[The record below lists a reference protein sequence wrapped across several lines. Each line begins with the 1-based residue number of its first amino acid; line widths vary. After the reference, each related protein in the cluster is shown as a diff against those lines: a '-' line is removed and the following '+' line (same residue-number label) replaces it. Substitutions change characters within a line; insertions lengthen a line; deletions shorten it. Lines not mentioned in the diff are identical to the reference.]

1 MYTMRPMSSIGY
13 LYSVRH
19 KLHKEITDRQ
29 ADRMIKPHRLTSTE
43 SSASR
48 QLLTTALSWLMLF
61 YARPAVPRVVVAQ
74 CVDTSARVGTVRSAH
89 TRYTAWVTR
98 SPATSKWAWAR
109 VLFSHQGWSIF
120 WHGNFRPHRT
130 RCVDAGYCYPRV
142 WCSVVCICALDTST
156 SCAKIDERIVSR
168 FGEQTH
174 KIQRRCGLL
183 LNYFGCLFY
192 FSGSW
197 MSFVGIMLRN
207 SPSSSR
213 TAFTTM

>member
-1 MYTMRPMSSIGY
+1 MCVLWVAEIKYVCMYVYYATNVEY
-13 LYSVRH
+13 WLSVR
-19 KLHKEITDRQ
+19 HKEITDRQ

-98 SPATSKWAWAR
+98 SPATGNWARAR

-120 WHGNFRPHRT
+120 LTQKFQAASH
-130 RCVDAGYCYPRV
+130 
-142 WCSVVCICALDTST
+142 AL
-156 SCAKIDERIVSR
+156 
-168 FGEQTH
+168 
-174 KIQRRCGLL
+174 RRCGLL
-183 LNYFGCLFY
+183 LPTCV
-192 FSGSW
+192 
-197 MSFVGIMLRN
+197 M
-207 SPSSSR
+207 
-213 TAFTTM
+213 

>member
-1 MYTMRPMSSIGY
+1 MPAQLCR
-13 LYSVRH
+13 
-19 KLHKEITDRQ
+19 
-29 ADRMIKPHRLTSTE
+29 E
-43 SSASR
+43 SSSLSVSTRRRESAQFVQRTLGTLRESLGRRQPASGR
-48 QLLTTALSWLMLF
+48 GHACCFLTK
-61 YARPAVPRVVVAQ
+61 
-74 CVDTSARVGTVRSAH
+74 VD
-89 TRYTAWVTR
+89 
-98 SPATSKWAWAR
+98 P
-109 VLFSHQGWSIF
+109 IF

-156 SCAKIDERIVSR
+156 SCAKTDERIVSR

-197 MSFVGIMLRN
+197 VSFVGIMLRN
-207 SPSSSR
+207 SPSSFR

>member
-19 KLHKEITDRQ
+19 KLYKEITDRQ

-98 SPATSKWAWAR
+98 SPATGNWARAR

-142 WCSVVCICALDTST
+142 WCSVVCTC
-156 SCAKIDERIVSR
+156 VYW
-168 FGEQTH
+168 TH
-174 KIQRRCGLL
+174 QRVVPKRM
-183 LNYFGCLFY
+183 N
-192 FSGSW
+192 GSW
-197 MSFVGIMLRN
+197 AGLGNRLTRFNGDA
-207 SPSSSR
+207 
-213 TAFTTM
+213 AFC